1 MENIK
6 LMNMCKIIDVNTNKI
21 LVQER
26 VKNWKGLAFPGGKI
40 NNGESIVK
48 STIREVKEETGLII
62 NNLELC
68 GIKNWYND
76 EKNERSIVFLYK
88 SESFTGDLILETE
101 EGKNYWITEE
111 ELSQK
116 DLANNFDIMLQIF
129 KENNYSEM
137 IYNSNNKDW
146 DLF

>member
-1 MENIK
+1 MENVK
-6 LMNMCKIIDVNTNKI
+6 LMNMCKIVDVSTNKV

-26 VKNWKGLAFPGGKI
+26 IKNWKGIAFPGGKI

-48 STIREVKEETGLII
+48 STIREVKEETGLDI

-68 GIKNWYND
+68 GIKNWYNE

-88 SESFTGDLILETE
+88 VTSFSGNLILETD
-101 EGKNYWITEE
+101 EGKNYWISEE

-116 DLANNFDIMLQIF
+116 ELANNFDIMLKVF
-129 KENNYSEM
+129 EENDHSEM
-137 IYNSNNKDW
+137 IYSEEKKDW
-146 DLF
+146 VLY

>member
-6 LMNMCKIIDVNTNKI
+6 LMNMCKIIDVKTNKV

-26 VKNWKGLAFPGGKI
+26 VKNWKGVAFPGGKI
-40 NNGESIVK
+40 NKGESITK
-48 STIREVKEETGLII
+48 STIREVKEETGLDVT
-62 NNLELC
+62 NLELC
-68 GIKNWYND
+68 GIKNWYNK

-88 SESFTGDLILETE
+88 TKTFDGELILETE

-116 DLANNFDIMLQIF
+116 ELANNFDIVLKVF
-129 KENNYSEM
+129 KENNFSEM
-137 IYNSNNKDW
+137 IYNEKTNDW